1 MVNTSTAPDLQDRR
15 VDPWC
20 RPKGTTRNLPTG
32 AEPMAAAAG
41 RCAVEQAPHRAV
53 LENEVSRQQVR
64 RGQQRPHELTCPI
77 ERRVGHDA
85 KRPVRQHEIAE
96 RHLDDCDRRSGES
109 VSQALRPP
117 GVQLD
122 ARTRAPM
129 ATSGAVSA
137 PSPAPR
143 SSTRSPER
151 TGESSTM
158 RSAQSASRA
167 CQPQAR
173 RAPALDDAAP
183 DTADHHEEP
192 VATHGGS
199 LGWCPAASDRIT
211 SRALGLLYSAC
222 SASQRFDTR
231 FGARI
236 SQA

>member
-122 ARTRAPM
+122 GKDPGSNGDQRCGQRTLAC
-129 ATSGAVSA
+129 AQVEHEVAGAY
-137 PSPAPR
+137 
-143 SSTRSPER
+143 
-151 TGESSTM
+151 
-158 RSAQSASRA
+158 
-167 CQPQAR
+167 R
-173 RAPALDDAAP
+173 RVVDDAIS
-183 DTADHHEEP
+183 P
-192 VATHGGS
+192 VSLEGVPTPGS
-199 LGWCPAASDRIT
+199 TGPCPR
-211 SRALGLLYSAC
+211 
-222 SASQRFDTR
+222 
-231 FGARI
+231 
-236 SQA
+236 